1 MTSSNPYLLRALY
14 EWIVDNGM
22 TPHLLVDTRDSR
34 VRVPVQF
41 VKDNSIVLN
50 LAPSAVRDL
59 MMRNDFI
66 SFSARFGGV
75 PQEILVPVGSA
86 RMIYARET
94 GQGMS
99 LPEEE
104 SATITA
110 QDATEEPP
118 EDPGPGPSTP
128 PKGSHLRRV
137 K

>member
-75 PQEILVPVGSA
+75 RQEILVPVGSA

-118 EDPGPGPSTP
+118 KDPGPGPSTP